1 MVYRYSLK
9 VDGEKN
15 IAKNFKLKEFRCKDG
30 SDEILLDSS
39 FVITKLQSI
48 RDHFNKPVHIN
59 SAYRTVSYNE
69 SIGGAKNSYHVK
81 GMAFDIVVN
90 GIDLD
95 AVCKYAQSIGI
106 LGIIRYNTFVHIDA
120 RTNLYFARN
129 SNGKVTK
136 VTSFI

>member
-9 VDGEKN
+9 IDGEKN

-48 RDHFNKPVHIN
+48 RDHFNKPVRIN

-69 SIGGAKNSYHVK
+69 SIGGAKNSYHTK
-81 GMAFDIVVN
+81 GMAFDIVIN

-95 AVCKYAQSIGI
+95 DLCKYAQSIGI

-129 SNGKVTK
+129 NNGKVTK

>member
-1 MVYRYSLK
+1 M
-9 VDGEKN
+9 
-15 IAKNFKLKEFRCKDG
+15 
-30 SDEILLDSS
+30 LDSS

-129 SNGKVTK
+129 NNGKVTK

>member
-69 SIGGAKNSYHVK
+69 SIGGAKNSYHV
-81 GMAFDIVVN
+81 IQES
-90 GIDLD
+90 
-95 AVCKYAQSIGI
+95 YS
-106 LGIIRYNTFVHIDA
+106 
-120 RTNLYFARN
+120 
-129 SNGKVTK
+129 
-136 VTSFI
+136 

>member
-48 RDHFNKPVHIN
+48 RDHFNKPVRIN

-69 SIGGAKNSYHVK
+69 TIGGAKNSYHTK
-81 GMAFDIVVN
+81 GMAFDIVIN

-95 AVCKYAQSIGI
+95 DLCKYAQSIGI

-120 RTNLYFARN
+120 RANLYFARN
-129 SNGKVTK
+129 NNGKVTK